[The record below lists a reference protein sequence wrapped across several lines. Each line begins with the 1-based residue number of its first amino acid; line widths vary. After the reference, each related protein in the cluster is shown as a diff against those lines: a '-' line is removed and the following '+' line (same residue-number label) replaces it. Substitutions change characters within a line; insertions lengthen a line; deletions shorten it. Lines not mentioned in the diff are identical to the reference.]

1 MYFQQEKKSLNYPS
15 GFLNSAIVPAL
26 NPEAYGQPKVKYRLF
41 QCVDSFQG
49 EYRMA
54 LQHSCPTS
62 SNKKGNP
69 NLENTCDRTWE
80 QHQPLINGLEKLKC
94 NQMKCLY

>member
-1 MYFQQEKKSLNYPS
+1 MKGKNLEIFFNVFSTGEKSLNNPS

-26 NPEAYGQPKVKYRLF
+26 NPEAYGQPKVTCRRF

-54 LQHSCPTS
+54 LQPSCLRS
-62 SNKKGNP
+62 RNKKGNP
-69 NLENTCDRTWE
+69 NLENTCDRT
-80 QHQPLINGLEKLKC
+80 
-94 NQMKCLY
+94 